1 MSDFDT
7 GAPSWREK
15 LRALWQVAQFAPR
28 LTAGIIILGVIVAGF
43 EGIGL
48 GFILPV
54 VELVQTSGDP
64 VAEADGIMGIFV
76 TGYQILNIP
85 FTLGTVVVGVAVAMA
100 IRYTGSF
107 SIAWLKATIRT
118 YYVRYL
124 QKEAFD
130 HALDAKISYY
140 DEEGS
145 DDILNAIITQ
155 TKFAGDVIANVIDL
169 IKTGLLTLVYLS
181 IAFVLSPTL
190 TTFTIVFLGG
200 LTYLLRNVLDS
211 GYDIGNKVADA
222 NEQRQEAA
230 QAGTQGIRD
239 IRIFGIADELRED
252 FARAV
257 DKFTTSQIKLRRNEA
272 ALQSGYNFAV
282 AVSVFVLIFFALRFA
297 DLSLGSLAVFLFA
310 MFRAGPK
317 ASQLNQL
324 LYRVENRL
332 PHLVRTQQFI
342 EKLDQYEEPTD
353 ATHEAPDKIRRV
365 DFNDVWFSYTDEE
378 QVLTGINFTLNRGD
392 FIAFVGQS
400 GAGKSTIAA
409 LLARMYEPDNGE
421 ITANGTPIEEMN
433 VDAWRD
439 RLAVVRQQPFIFDD
453 TLRYNLTI
461 ANRDASRAEIDRV
474 CEIARVDEFFDE
486 LPNGYDSLLGDDGIR
501 LSGGQKQRVALARA
515 LLADAEI
522 LVLDE
527 ATSDLDTNLEKDVQ
541 EAIEQMDREY
551 SIVTIAHRLSTVKNA
566 DRIYT
571 IEDGN
576 VSEFGQH
583 DELIS
588 QDGTYAELYATQ
600 VSG

>member
-1 MSDFDT
+1 
-7 GAPSWREK
+7 
-15 LRALWQVAQFAPR
+15 
-28 LTAGIIILGVIVAGF
+28 
-43 EGIGL
+43 
-48 GFILPV
+48 
-54 VELVQTSGDP
+54 
-64 VAEADGIMGIFV
+64 
-76 TGYQILNIP
+76 
-85 FTLGTVVVGVAVAMA
+85 
-100 IRYTGSF
+100 
-107 SIAWLKATIRT
+107 
-118 YYVRYL
+118 
-124 QKEAFD
+124 
-130 HALDAKISYY
+130 
-140 DEEGS
+140 
-145 DDILNAIITQ
+145 
-155 TKFAGDVIANVIDL
+155 
-169 IKTGLLTLVYLS
+169 
-181 IAFVLSPTL
+181 
-190 TTFTIVFLGG
+190 
-200 LTYLLRNVLDS
+200 
-211 GYDIGNKVADA
+211 
-222 NEQRQEAA
+222 
-230 QAGTQGIRD
+230 
-239 IRIFGIADELRED
+239 
-252 FARAV
+252 
-257 DKFTTSQIKLRRNEA
+257 
-272 ALQSGYNFAV
+272 
-282 AVSVFVLIFFALRFA
+282 VSVFVLIFFALRFA

-353 ATHEAPDKIRRV
+353 ATHQAPDKIRRV

-527 ATSDLDTNLEKDVQ
+527 ATSDLDTKLEKDVQ

-588 QDGTYAELYATQ
+588 RDGTYAELYATQ